1 MGVLEYYTTIED
13 MNRRDSSESKGRII
27 IRDIVD
33 VISLDAQGRFVV
45 RRKAGAIEH
54 ESMNLNCKFLL
65 CCSAPEVNLERLKNK
80 FNAHYVVKLT
90 DPLRLAKDVTA
101 WAKNEQLP
109 LIGEA
114 EWIKVRYDK
123 GLIVEESFTSAQF
136 AELSYSQKYPASSDE
151 NEYRLVVTTS
161 DTIAQDNDEHE
172 ETGCENSLH
181 VKLGRR
187 LDYVEYVV

>member
-1 MGVLEYYTTIED
+1 MRSHCSSVKRNAMPDNTASNSNHKEKSDFEIGSIET
-13 MNRRDSSESKGRII
+13 
-27 IRDIVD
+27 
-33 VISLDAQGRFVV
+33 
-45 RRKAGAIEH
+45 
-54 ESMNLNCKFLL
+54 
-65 CCSAPEVNLERLKNK
+65 LKNK
-80 FNAHYVVKLT
+80 LNANYVVKIT
-90 DPLRLAKDVTA
+90 NPLRLAKDVTA

-151 NEYRLVVTTS
+151 SEYRLVVTTS
-161 DTIAQDNDEHE
+161 DTIAQNNDEHE
-172 ETGCENSLH
+172 EAGCENSLY

-187 LDYVEYVV
+187 LNYVGANL